1 MFVIR
6 ADQGGFG
13 ERLALLVVARADR
26 DLALPVDEHAVA
38 QAAAGAAPLGNLL
51 GDGFVTVADHVG
63 LVGNVRHHAARPRS
77 NCCDAIGSVFQVMG
91 FMRITALRK
100 GRRPTAIRANG
111 SCMSSQTAAEFGY
124 SASSPSGLGAVG
136 GSDSI
141 GCRPSPVSGSTPA
154 PALSSG
160 ALLASAAC
168 AICLNS
174 SGQPCGQT
182 TC

>member
-38 QAAAGAAPLGNLL
+38 QAAAGAAPLGNLP

-77 NCCDAIGSVFQVMG
+77 NCCDAIGSVFQVMRSEAHTSETPVTNAHLVCRLLLEKINTLLP
-91 FMRITALRK
+91 ML
-100 GRRPTAIRANG
+100 
-111 SCMSSQTAAEFGY
+111 
-124 SASSPSGLGAVG
+124 
-136 GSDSI
+136 SDNPI
-141 GCRPSPVSGSTPA
+141 
-154 PALSSG
+154 L
-160 ALLASAAC
+160 
-168 AICLNS
+168 
-174 SGQPCGQT
+174 
-182 TC
+182 